1 MICGNTPVVGI
12 QEKVFMKGESV
23 AGMMKPVIISELIN
37 NFKRSGRQVHRT
49 IVVLGKEGKTV
60 ATSNNSSKIKTI
72 KDYFNLKH
80 YTQLLDIYLP
90 FAYRSEIIDSEDLY
104 FIARAM
110 LILKQR
116 SAALGLLK
124 LNKDIIVHNR
134 VLMFEYIVIC
144 AQEGDYE
151 SMVEGIKT
159 CEKRFGSDAIHSKVL
174 QALIHSNF
182 DTEEYIDKMNMRY
195 KQNAPYEMLRA
206 AYSTRREDLMV
217 QCLPGLGDDPRH
229 QILGLR
235 ANLFLENTTEV
246 IKILKQLKPDKFSKS
261 QANQIVRISLQV
273 QSNQMVKL
281 WAEKAQ
287 MSPETVHLEIARN
300 QLSSGIMEHNFE
312 LGMKGL
318 EVLLNHEN
326 PTRTQILRLIRT
338 SGDYEN
344 TFKRFLSIAGVH
356 GYMLQLITEFAIK
369 YSFKRISSAALIRLE
384 GLMICDIGGTKY
396 QRNYLEGVKGSGDLS
411 LMRRAYDNLE
421 YIPNPTEL
429 VFEYATYFSTLLSE
443 LRLEETASEH
453 LDEDGIESHILR
465 KIVGEFTSTQPQ
477 YTPVPKRVLVVN
489 NSLKFGGAERQV
501 VRCLSNGNFSKS
513 LAVWNTTV
521 NNSNNSFIDDVK
533 TLKVEILD
541 YSKNNG
547 DWEINSSSQ
556 IRRLLQMI
564 PSSPP
569 MNPGISQKIEN
580 LIQVILRQRPTTLH
594 LWQDTTNIL
603 GAIAGLLCGVPKI
616 VMSARSLPP
625 FNLSTS
631 SFPNKGPNY
640 FYNNRF
646 VRMNYL
652 DLLNDDRVF
661 LCHNSDNGLE
671 KYVEWL
677 GGYEQ
682 KMLVLRNGFELSEFN
697 IERTKQNKNKPFNIG
712 VVFRF
717 VDVKQPF
724 LWLDTARLTLEK
736 AGRNIQFTMVGDGPL
751 LEDAI
756 QYARELKID
765 KFIEFKGYRED
776 VVELLATFDLFLLT
790 SSIEGLPNVLI
801 EAQAMGVPV
810 VSTNAGGARETFV
823 SGQSGLLVTEGTA
836 EALSDAASSIISD
849 EVFLQSAAQIAKQ
862 HVKEHFS
869 LEAMH
874 ANLENILFEGL
885 P

>member
-1 MICGNTPVVGI
+1 
-12 QEKVFMKGESV
+12 VFIKGESV
-23 AGMMKPVIISELIN
+23 AEPMKPVAVSELIN
-37 NFKRSGRQVHRT
+37 NFKRSGHQVHRT
-49 IVVLGKEGKTV
+49 IVVLGKEGERV
-60 ATSNNSSKIKTI
+60 ATSENSSKIKTI
-72 KDYFNLKH
+72 KDYFKLKH

-90 FAYRSEIIDSEDLY
+90 FAYRCEIIDSEDLY

-124 LNKDIIVHNR
+124 LNKEVIIHNR
-134 VLMFEYIVIC
+134 VLMFEYILTC

-151 SMVEGIKT
+151 SMIEAIET
-159 CEKRFGSDAIHSKVL
+159 SEKRFGSDAIHSKVL
-174 QALIHSNF
+174 QALIHSNL
-182 DTEEYIDKMNMRY
+182 DLEEYIDKMNLRY
-195 KQNAPYEMLRA
+195 KQHAPYEILRA
-206 AYSTRREDLMV
+206 AYSTRRKDLMV
-217 QCLPGLGDDPRH
+217 QCLSGLGEDPRH
-229 QILGLR
+229 KILGLR
-235 ANLFLENTTEV
+235 ANLYLENNAEV
-246 IKILKQLKPDKFSKS
+246 IKILKQLKPNKFSKS
-261 QANQIVRISLQV
+261 QASEIVRISLQV
-273 QSNQMVKL
+273 QSNQMVKI

-287 MSPETVHLEIARN
+287 MSPEAVQLEIARN
-300 QLSSGIMEHNFE
+300 QLTSGIMQNNFD
-312 LGMKGL
+312 LGIKGL
-318 EVLLNHEN
+318 EVLLDHEN

-338 SGDYEN
+338 SGDYET
-344 TFKRFLSIAGVH
+344 TFKRFLSIAKAH
-356 GYMLQLITEFAIK
+356 GYMLQFITEFAVK
-369 YSFKRISSAALIRLE
+369 YSFKMISSAALTRLE
-384 GLMICDIGGTKY
+384 GLMICDIDSTKY
-396 QRNYLEGVKGSGDLS
+396 QRNYLEGVKGSGDIS

-429 VFEYATYFSTLLSE
+429 VFEYATYFSNLLYE
-443 LRLEETASEH
+443 LNLEETASEH

-477 YTPVPKRVLVVN
+477 YVPVPKRALVVN

-501 VRCLSNGNFSKS
+501 VRCLSNNNFSKS

-521 NNSNNSFIDDVK
+521 NNSENSFIDDVK

-547 DWEINSSSQ
+547 DGKISSSSQ

-580 LIQVILRQRPTTLH
+580 LIQAILSQRPTTLH

-625 FNLSTS
+625 FNLSS
-631 SFPNKGPNY
+631 STFPNKGPNY

-652 DLLNDDRVF
+652 DVLDDDRVF
-661 LCHNSDNGLE
+661 LCHNSENGLE

-677 GGYEQ
+677 GGYEH
-682 KMLVLRNGFELSEFN
+682 KMLILRNGFELSEFN
-697 IERTKQNKNKPFNIG
+697 IERTPQNEDNPFNVG

-724 LWLDTARLTLEK
+724 LWLDTAKLILEK
-736 AGRNIQFTMVGDGPL
+736 TGQNVQFTMVGDGPL

-756 QYARELKID
+756 QYAREVGINKY
-765 KFIEFKGYRED
+765 IEFKGYRED
-776 VVELLATFDLFLLT
+776 VVDILATFDLFLLT

-823 SGQSGLLVTEGTA
+823 SGKSGILVAEGTA

-849 EVFLQSAAQIAKQ
+849 EEFHKSATQIAKH
-862 HVKEHFS
+862 HVREHFS
-869 LEAMH
+869 LETMH

>member
-1 MICGNTPVVGI
+1 
-12 QEKVFMKGESV
+12 
-23 AGMMKPVIISELIN
+23 MKPVTVSGLIN
-37 NFKRSGRQVHRT
+37 SFKRTGRQIHRT
-49 IVVLGKEGKTV
+49 IVILGKEGRTV
-60 ATSNNSSKIKTI
+60 APSENSPKIKSI
-72 KDYFNLKH
+72 KDYFKLKH

-90 FAYRSEIIDSEDLY
+90 FAYRSEIIDSEELY
-104 FIARAM
+104 LITRTM

-124 LNKDIIVHNR
+124 LNKEIIIHNR
-134 VLMFEYIVIC
+134 VLMFEYIVISS
-144 AQEGDYE
+144 QEGDYE
-151 SMVEGIKT
+151 SMHEAIKN

-174 QALIHSNF
+174 QALIHSNL
-182 DTEEYIDKMNMRY
+182 DTRKYIEKMNLRY
-195 KQNAPYEMLRA
+195 KRHASYEILRA
-206 AYSTRREDLMV
+206 AYSTREKDLMI

-229 QILGLR
+229 KILGLR
-235 ANLFLENTTEV
+235 ANLFLENTAEV
-246 IKILKQLKPDKFSKS
+246 VKMLKQLKPDKFSSS
-261 QANQIVRISLQV
+261 QANEVVRISLQIGSPQTV
-273 QSNQMVKL
+273 TL
-281 WAEKAQ
+281 WAKKAQ
-287 MSPETVHLEIARN
+287 MSPEAIRLEIARN

-312 LGMKGL
+312 MGLKGL
-318 EVLLNHEN
+318 EVLLNYEN

-338 SGDYEN
+338 GGDYEYI
-344 TFKRFLSIAGVH
+344 FERFFSIAGAH
-356 GYMLQLITEFAIK
+356 GYMLQFVTEFAAK
-369 YSFKRISSAALIRLE
+369 YSFKNISSAALIRLE
-384 GLMICDIGGTKY
+384 GLMLCDIDGTKY
-396 QRNYLEGVKGSGDLS
+396 QRNYLEGAKGSGDIS

-421 YIPNPTEL
+421 FIPNPTEL
-429 VFEYATYFSTLLSE
+429 VFDYATYFSAIISE
-443 LRLEETASEH
+443 LHLDEKASKH

-465 KIVGEFTSTQPQ
+465 KIIGDFASPQPQ
-477 YTPVPKRVLVVN
+477 YIPVSRRTLVVN

-501 VRCLSNGNFSKS
+501 VRCLSNDNFSKS

-521 NNSNNSFIDDVK
+521 NNSENSFIDDVK
-533 TLKVEILD
+533 KLEVEILD

-547 DWEINSSSQ
+547 NLEFSYGPQ
-556 IRRLLQMI
+556 ISRLLQMI

-580 LIQVILRQRPTTLH
+580 LIQVILKERPTTLH

-640 FYNNRF
+640 YYNNRF
-646 VRMNYL
+646 VRMNYA
-652 DLLNDDRVF
+652 DVLNDDRVF
-661 LCHNSDNGLE
+661 LCHNSENGLE

-677 GGYEQ
+677 GGYED

-697 IERTKQNKNKPFNIG
+697 IKRTKPNEDKLFNIG

-724 LWLDTARLTLEK
+724 LWLDTANLIMKK
-736 AGRNIQFTMVGDGPL
+736 AVKNVQFTMVGDGPL

-756 QYARELKID
+756 QYAREIGID
-765 KFIEFKGYRED
+765 KHIHFLGYRED
-776 VVELLATFDLFLLT
+776 VVDLLATFDLFLLT

-810 VSTNAGGARETFV
+810 VSTDAGGARETFV
-823 SGQSGLLVTEGTA
+823 SGKSGLLVTEGTA
-836 EALSDAASSIISD
+836 EALSDAALSIISD
-849 EVFLQSAAQIAKQ
+849 EEFYHSASQIAKQ
-862 HVKEHFS
+862 HVKMHFS

-874 ANLENILFEGL
+874 ANLENILFEG
-885 P
+885 PS